1 MELVDPVGF
10 DHQPSN
16 TEQYSTRHFI
26 TAQDGAHIHQAR
38 CCVAAVFGENLPID
52 RCFHASLKRVRIRI
66 IETKGDRGLGLNS
79 WLDKRELITATI
91 SLLMAS
97 TAGAVASVPADG
109 AVRFGLTP
117 VFLTSDL
124 ELLGRLQSYLQRA
137 TGYPV
142 SLVTRR
148 TYQEITALLTS
159 GQLDAAWICGF
170 PFVAHRAELQ
180 LVAVPLWH
188 HKPLYQS
195 YLIVDRD
202 RKAVGLADLHG
213 DIHAF
218 SDPDSNS
225 GFLVTRAALAE
236 RGLRPESFF
245 AKAFFTYGHRNVIR
259 AVASGLAGSGS
270 VDGYVYDVVAELE
283 PELTAGTRVLKT
295 SEWLGF
301 PPIAAPKN
309 PTNEMRL
316 SALTKALLTMDSDAE
331 GRAVLQMLRLDGF
344 GSEDPSLFDAIA
356 AKAALVAA
364 AG

>member
-1 MELVDPVGF
+1 MRF
-10 DHQPSN
+10 
-16 TEQYSTRHFI
+16 
-26 TAQDGAHIHQAR
+26 
-38 CCVAAVFGENLPID
+38 
-52 RCFHASLKRVRIRI
+52 
-66 IETKGDRGLGLNS
+66 GLNHR
-79 WLDKRELITATI
+79 LGRRELLSAGA
-91 SLLMAS
+91 SVLLAS
-97 TAGAVASVPADG
+97 TVGRAAETAASGPI
-109 AVRFGLTP
+109 RFGLTP
-117 VFLTSDL
+117 VFLTNDL
-124 ELLGRLQSYLQRA
+124 ELLGRLQSYLQRT

-142 SLVTRR
+142 SLITRR

-159 GQLDAAWICGF
+159 SQLDAAWICGF
-170 PFVAHRAELQ
+170 PYVAHRAELQ

-202 RKAVGLADLHG
+202 RKGSGILDLRG

-236 RGLRPESFF
+236 RSLRPETFF
-245 AKAFFTYGHRNVIR
+245 AKTFFTYGHRDVIR

-283 PELTAGTRVLKT
+283 PKVTEGTRILKA

-301 PPIAAPKN
+301 PPIAAPRIPVDQAHLK
-309 PTNEMRL
+309 
-316 SALTKALLTMDSDAE
+316 ALTRALWEMDKDEE
-331 GRAVLQMLRLDGF
+331 GRAVLKMLRLDGF
-344 GSEDPSLFDAIA
+344 GAEDTASFDAIA
-356 AKAALVAA
+356 SKAALVTA

>member
-1 MELVDPVGF
+1 MGV
-10 DHQPSN
+10 
-16 TEQYSTRHFI
+16 
-26 TAQDGAHIHQAR
+26 
-38 CCVAAVFGENLPID
+38 
-52 RCFHASLKRVRIRI
+52 
-66 IETKGDRGLGLNS
+66 GLNHR
-79 WLDKRELITATI
+79 LDRRELLRATACV
-91 SLLMAS
+91 LLAS
-97 TAGAVASVPADG
+97 TIGGVRTAANGPI
-109 AVRFGLTP
+109 RFGLTP
-117 VFLTSDL
+117 VFLTNDL

-142 SLVTRR
+142 TLVTRR

-170 PFVAHRAELQ
+170 PYVAHREELQ

-202 RKAVGLADLHG
+202 RKGTGILDLRG

-236 RGLRPESFF
+236 RHLRPETFF
-245 AKAFFTYGHRNVIR
+245 AKTFFTYGHRDVIR

-270 VDGYVYDVVAELE
+270 VDGYVYEVVAELE
-283 PELTAGTRVLKT
+283 PKVTEGTRILKA

-301 PPIAAPKN
+301 PPIAAPRV
-309 PTNEMRL
+309 PVDQARL
-316 SALTKALLTMDSDAE
+316 KALTKALWEMHKDDE
-331 GRAVLQMLRLDGF
+331 GRAALRMLRLDGF
-344 GSEDPSLFDAIA
+344 GAEDTASFDAIA
-356 AKAALVAA
+356 SKAALVMA

>member
-1 MELVDPVGF
+1 MGLTR
-10 DHQPSN
+10 DH
-16 TEQYSTRHFI
+16 R
-26 TAQDGAHIHQAR
+26 
-38 CCVAAVFGENLPID
+38 
-52 RCFHASLKRVRIRI
+52 
-66 IETKGDRGLGLNS
+66 LN
-79 WLDKRELITATI
+79 KRELFSATI
-91 SLLMAS
+91 SLLLAS
-97 TAGAVASVPADG
+97 TLGAGALSTG
-109 AVRFGLTP
+109 AAIRFGLTP
-117 VFLTSDL
+117 VFLTNDL

-142 SLVTRR
+142 SLITRR

-170 PFVAHRAELQ
+170 PFVVHRPELQ

-188 HKPLYQS
+188 QRPLYQS

-202 RKAVGLADLHG
+202 RQAEGLWDLRG

-236 RGLRPESFF
+236 KALKPETFF
-245 AKAFFTYGHRNVIR
+245 RKTFFTYGHRNVIR
-259 AVASGLAGSGS
+259 AVGSGLAGSGS

-283 PELTAGTRVLKT
+283 PNLTARTRILGA

-309 PTNEMRL
+309 PIDEVRL
-316 SALTKALLTMDSDAE
+316 KALTAALLRMSEDAE

-344 GSEDPSLFDAIA
+344 GAEDPKLFDAIST
-356 AKAALVAA
+356 KAALVAA

>member
-1 MELVDPVGF
+1 MGV
-10 DHQPSN
+10 
-16 TEQYSTRHFI
+16 
-26 TAQDGAHIHQAR
+26 
-38 CCVAAVFGENLPID
+38 
-52 RCFHASLKRVRIRI
+52 
-66 IETKGDRGLGLNS
+66 GLNHR
-79 WLDKRELITATI
+79 LDRRELLSAT
-91 SLLMAS
+91 
-97 TAGAVASVPADG
+97 ASVLLASAIGG
-109 AVRFGLTP
+109 ATRTAANGPIRFGLTP
-117 VFLTSDL
+117 VFLTNDL

-170 PFVAHRAELQ
+170 PYVAHRAELQ

-202 RKAVGLADLHG
+202 RKGTGILDLRG

-236 RGLRPESFF
+236 RHLRPETFF
-245 AKAFFTYGHRNVIR
+245 AKTFFTYGHRDVIR

-283 PELTAGTRVLKT
+283 PKVTEGTRILKA

-301 PPIAAPKN
+301 PPIAAPRV
-309 PTNEMRL
+309 PVDQTRL
-316 SALTKALLTMDSDAE
+316 KALTKALWEMHEDDE
-331 GRAVLQMLRLDGF
+331 GRAVLRMLRLDGF
-344 GSEDPSLFDAIA
+344 GAEDPASFDAIA
-356 AKAALVAA
+356 SKAALVTA

>member
-1 MELVDPVGF
+1 MGF
-10 DHQPSN
+10 
-16 TEQYSTRHFI
+16 
-26 TAQDGAHIHQAR
+26 
-38 CCVAAVFGENLPID
+38 
-52 RCFHASLKRVRIRI
+52 
-66 IETKGDRGLGLNS
+66 GLNQG
-79 WLDKRELITATI
+79 LDRRKLLSATV
-91 SLLMAS
+91 SLLLAS
-97 TAGAVASVPADG
+97 TIGAAAETTSAPI
-109 AVRFGLTP
+109 RFGLTP
-117 VFLTSDL
+117 VFLTNDL

-142 SLVTRR
+142 SLITRR

-170 PFVAHRAELQ
+170 PYVAHRAELQ
-180 LVAVPLWH
+180 LIAVPLWH

-202 RKAVGLADLHG
+202 RQASSLWDLRG

-236 RGLRPESFF
+236 RALRPETFF
-245 AKAFFTYGHRNVIR
+245 AKTFFTYGHRDVIR
-259 AVASGLAGSGS
+259 AVGSGLAGSGS

-283 PELTAGTRVLKT
+283 PALTAGTRIVRA

-301 PPIAAPKN
+301 PPIAAPKT
-309 PTNEMRL
+309 PIDEVRL
-316 SALTKALLTMDSDAE
+316 NAFTKALWEMDTDDE
-331 GRAVLQMLRLDGF
+331 GRVVLKMLRLDGF
-344 GSEDPSLFDAIA
+344 GAEDTASFDAIA

-364 AG
+364 SG